1 MATIETR
8 TGQPVAAKREV
19 SDLYY
24 SEPSPEG
31 AGWVVFSAIVLGLV
45 GVWAFFEG
53 LLAIFDSKV
62 YAASATFVFSDLRT
76 AGWMMVLGVLAVL
89 ASLALATGSEIARW
103 FGITVAAVN
112 GFGELM
118 FLHANPWWS
127 MAMFAVDIL
136 IIYGLAVYGGARLRA
151 L

>member
-19 SDLYY
+19 SDLDY

-76 AGWMMVLGVLAVL
+76 WGWMMVLRRPGGPCLVGPRDGQRDRQVVRDHGR
-89 ASLALATGSEIARW
+89 SL
-103 FGITVAAVN
+103 
-112 GFGELM
+112 
-118 FLHANPWWS
+118 
-127 MAMFAVDIL
+127 
-136 IIYGLAVYGGARLRA
+136 
-151 L
+151 